1 MRTRSTGFATVIN
14 GIAGIISVGC
24 CAFMLV
30 SPQARLN
37 AQQTPQPQQPP
48 VQQAQQAQR
57 PQRTEAEARQAVQR
71 LRDERQKQRQQTG
84 APVELIPDYIKANIG
99 PVPESLNVSPFYTK
113 YTDALGIPVIASEKV
128 PDDALLV
135 ARDIVNTMLAAR
147 PDLRKAMI
155 ARKWR
160 TGVIAETEMTMDIP
174 EYAHLKRPGAP
185 REEPVTQADRDYHA
199 NRSRGLGGNP
209 TTGAE
214 ENLLGYPG
222 TRYWGE
228 HIFVH
233 EFSHAIMGG
242 GIRAVDPAMH
252 AEIRTAYEEAMAA
265 GKYVHPDGRK
275 HYATTNP
282 SEYWAEGAQWWFFSN
297 YGECFAGNVKVETPE
312 EFAAYDPKLNEL
324 LGRVFNTHHIP
335 MDVFHG
341 KRIRPVTCPP
351 AAAAT
356 TPAK

>member
-1 MRTRSTGFATVIN
+1 MHRTRLLSSTIVVAL
-14 GIAGIISVGC
+14 
-24 CAFMLV
+24 CAFALM
-30 SPQARLN
+30 PA
-37 AQQTPQPQQPP
+37 AQQSPEQP
-48 VQQAQQAQR
+48 VQAAR
-57 PQRTEAEARQAVQR
+57 PQKTEAEARALVERLRQQREKQR
-71 LRDERQKQRQQTG
+71 LETG
-84 APVELIPDYIKANIG
+84 QPVELISSYIRAVVG
-99 PVPESLNVSPFYTK
+99 PVPESLGVSPFYKK
-113 YTDALGIPVIASEKV
+113 YVDAMGIPVSSSEKV

-160 TGVIAETEMTMDIP
+160 TGVIAEVEMTMDIP
-174 EYAHLKRPGAP
+174 EYARMKRPGAS
-185 REEPVTQADRDYHA
+185 RDEPVDQADRDYHA

-228 HIFVH
+228 NIFVH
-233 EFSHAIMGG
+233 EFAHAIMGG
-242 GIRAVDPAMH
+242 GIRDVDPEMF
-252 AEIRTAYEEAMAA
+252 AEIRAAYDNAMAD
-265 GKYVHPDGRK
+265 GKYVHADGRR

-282 SEYWAEGAQWWFFSN
+282 GEYWAEGAQWWFFSN
-297 YGECFAGNVKVETPE
+297 YGECFAGNIRVETPE
-312 EFAAYDPKLNEL
+312 EFAAYDPKLFEL
-324 LGRVFNTHHIP
+324 LGRVFNTHHIQ

-351 AAAAT
+351 
-356 TPAK
+356 